1 MYQCEE
7 IFFYYYYLDS
17 LALFRLFLKSS
28 TYFYKYVFQL
38 SLQAL
43 VLESSCEHEL
53 KGVPGSDVNENTFC

>member
-1 MYQCEE
+1 MYQCDE

-43 VLESSCEHEL
+43 VL
-53 KGVPGSDVNENTFC
+53 